1 MGLKHSILKIYIYI
15 NKRQKR
21 GEKRRKR
28 KPTATSA
35 WSSAALSPLTR
46 EHKSSLI
53 AKSLQ
58 ISYNSTHNQVPQLTA
73 PAAYQSI
80 KPHTAVL
87 PWQGGYRGGKKTKK
101 QTTIPIL
108 AAPKG
113 RRRRRSQ
120 SQARLDLLRGRVGR
134 TLSTS
139 PGLPQPCSAPSAA
152 LKGCSLLN

>member
-1 MGLKHSILKIYIYI
+1 MGLKHSILKKYIYI

-87 PWQGGYRGGKKTKK
+87 PWQGGYRGGKKT
-101 QTTIPIL
+101 
-108 AAPKG
+108 PKNKPPSPSLPRQKAEG
-113 RRRRRSQ
+113 GGEAK
-120 SQARLDLLRGRVGR
+120 AR
-134 TLSTS
+134 
-139 PGLPQPCSAPSAA
+139 PGWICCGGGWGGL
-152 LKGCSLLN
+152 